1 MAGKIRMPDLEPNA
15 VRNVALIVSE
25 DHLEPKSITMHLP
38 TLKRTQLALVTC
50 STLQLIDAT
59 IRGWEKVNPT
69 IRRDGSP
76 PLKAQTRII
85 IVEVKNSD
93 EIKRA
98 KRRLKEGHYG
108 GRVVFVCNKQRLS
121 QLNKQL
127 RQQVVFIGKQ
137 RCQVFAKLIESCI

>member
-1 MAGKIRMPDLEPNA
+1 MAGKVKIPDLEPDA

-25 DHLEPKSITMHLP
+25 GHLEPKSIIMHLP
-38 TLKRTQLALVTC
+38 LLKRRQLALITC

-93 EIKRA
+93 EMKRA
-98 KRRLKEGHYG
+98 KKRLKEVHYG
-108 GRVVFVCNKQRLS
+108 GRVVFVCSQQRLS
-121 QLNKQL
+121 QFTKQL
-127 RQQVVFIGKQ
+127 RQEIVFIGKQ
-137 RCQVFAKLIESCI
+137 RCQVFAKLIESCV